1 VRLYHLPGT
10 PACALSCPVAP
21 RWQPPIHCGA
31 PDKRIAPVSAY
42 EAQLGSRMWSLSKA
56 SSKIAF
62 GASGS
67 CTPFQSRWVVSWPA
81 ATEPSL
87 AVKSIVVVKIALP
100 FDSF

>member
-1 VRLYHLPGT
+1 MEGVRLDVMRG
-10 PACALSCPVAP
+10 
-21 RWQPPIHCGA
+21 CGV
-31 PDKRIAPVSAY
+31 PKTRPK
-42 EAQLGSRMWSLSKA
+42 LRMGRFTKA

-87 AVKSIVVVKIALP
+87 ALGSIVVVKVALP
-100 FDSF
+100 FVSF